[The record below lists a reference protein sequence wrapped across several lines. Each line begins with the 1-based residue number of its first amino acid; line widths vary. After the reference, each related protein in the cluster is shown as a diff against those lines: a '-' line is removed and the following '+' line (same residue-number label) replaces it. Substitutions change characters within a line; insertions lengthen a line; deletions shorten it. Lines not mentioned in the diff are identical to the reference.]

1 MKKTGFKCVESKNGL
16 PIVEVLMEGQSILL
30 HSKYDPIKE
39 AERLIDSLKDKIEN
53 ADHILLYGAGMG
65 YIVRYFFEK
74 YPNKLVSV
82 YEPFEEVANLCI
94 QQKGQTKFP
103 LEYLENYVVENSK
116 KNMEESLMVFDEATQ
131 HKIEI
136 IVLPSYERLNLAHLK
151 VFIQT
156 FKKQV
161 DIKKANEVTTSTFSR
176 RWTINAL
183 INLPKT
189 FEHFNILGEKKK
201 YFEGK
206 PVLLV
211 SAGPSLSEEIE
222 NIRIVKENG
231 LAYIFAVGSANKT
244 LIQEGIL
251 PDAVCTYDPQSHN
264 HLVFKYLYERDIKT
278 VPMIYGTTVGF
289 ETLDFYKGPK
299 LYFTTTKDQLTANFH
314 LDKQV
319 VIEDATSIAIVTLQL
334 LNELK
339 VSKIILVGQNF
350 AFKRNKFYAKGID
363 RFDNKKN
370 EVTDNS
376 VQEDDLIRTYEV
388 VDVHGNQVLT
398 NIILKRMKENM
409 ETYLKRITIPVINTT
424 NGGAVINRTTF
435 QPLKQVIKEEL
446 TEKIV
451 VEDWWKSELQEESS
465 MILNQDIIRKY
476 SKSFEHFLEQ
486 DKNLLNH
493 LISFQHALKCL
504 NVNQVQRKLKQL
516 DELFNKYHNNLF
528 YHTTIL
534 PIAQLAF
541 ENLNAGTQLIP
552 TMDSSIEKTEKLIQ
566 LYITYLASCR
576 AIYKDIAP
584 IVSNLTI
591 PKLNEIHNTK
601 SYIATSSIF
610 RYAGEWQKK
619 MPPPKERV
627 PNYLTKERQKEWNK
641 QMKLKD
647 KIEVLIPFNTTTKI
661 GSKIHFRFEGT
672 KLSLFGKNATNE
684 VLKLKVIIDNK
695 STLITINEKVAE
707 ETYNLYIR
715 KEIYECTSLK
725 NEFHEVTIEVL
736 SKNSNFHFQGIE
748 IDKEGRAYHIDEVT
762 QMNQLKI
769 GKRIR
774 CHIGSEI
781 VDGKALI
788 TNIGEENDVK
798 MALNST
804 QPYGD
809 FYLIKVCE
817 EEGIS
822 KFISDRSIGLKEI
835 VNLTSHENSNIE
847 INRVPILNY
856 NSPFSELVSCSSSY
870 NNGNNTWSAYKAF
883 NKKVESYK
891 DAWATD
897 RGITTG
903 WIKYKFN
910 NPVILNCYTLINQK
924 SHGNYDTTLRMPSN
938 WEFQAWTETEWVTLD
953 TRDDIINWIDKV
965 KKYFVFENK
974 NAYKEYRISISLN
987 NGDKEFLAIG
997 EIELI

>member
-1 MKKTGFKCVESKNGL
+1 MEKIGFNYVESKNGL
-16 PIVEVLMEGQSILL
+16 PIAEILIEGQSILL

-65 YIVRYFFEK
+65 YLVRSFFER

-94 QQKGQTKFP
+94 QHKGQSKFP
-103 LEYLENYVVENSK
+103 LEYLENYVVENSQ
-116 KNMEESLMVFDEATQ
+116 KNMEESLMVFDGVMQ

-136 IVLPSYERLNLAHLK
+136 IVLPSYERLHLAHLK
-151 VFIQT
+151 VFIET

-161 DIKKANEVTTSTFSR
+161 DIKNVNVLTTSTFSR
-176 RWTINAL
+176 RWTVNAL

-189 FEHFNILGEKKK
+189 FEHSNILGEKKK

-222 NIRIVKENG
+222 NIKKVKENG

-264 HLVFKYLYERDIKT
+264 HLVFKDLYERGIKT

-299 LYFTTTKDQLTANFH
+299 LYFTTTKDHLTTNFH

-319 VIEDATSIAIVTLQL
+319 VVEDATSIAIVTLQL

-339 VSKIILVGQNF
+339 VGKIILVGQNF
-350 AFKRNKFYAKGID
+350 AFKRNMFYAKGIG
-363 RFDNKKN
+363 RFDNEKK

-376 VQEDDLIRTYEV
+376 VKESDLIRTYEV

-398 NIILKRMKENM
+398 NIILNRMKENM
-409 ETYLKRITIPVINTT
+409 ESYLKRITIPVINTT
-424 NGGAVINRTTF
+424 NGGAAINRTTF

-446 TEKIV
+446 TEKVV
-451 VEDWWKSELQEESS
+451 VEEWWKSEIQEESS
-465 MILNQDIIRKY
+465 KYLNQDIKKRY
-476 SKSFEHFLEQ
+476 SKSFELFVEQ
-486 DKNLLNH
+486 DKDLLKH
-493 LISFQHALKCL
+493 LNGFQHSLICL

-528 YHTTIL
+528 YQTTIL

-541 ENLNAGTQLIP
+541 EKLNAGTQLIP
-552 TMDSSIEKTEKLIQ
+552 TMDSTKEKTEKLIQ
-566 LYITYLASCR
+566 MYITYLASCR

-591 PKLNEIHNTK
+591 PKLNEIQGKK
-601 SYIATSSIF
+601 SYIATSSVF
-610 RYAGEWQKK
+610 SYVGEWWKEIL
-619 MPPPKERV
+619 PPKEQM
-627 PNYLTKERQKEWNK
+627 PNYLTKEQKYEWYEQK
-641 QMKLKD
+641 KLKD
-647 KIEVLIPFNTTTKI
+647 KIEVHTPFSKTTKI
-661 GSKIHFRFEGT
+661 GSKIHFRFKGT
-672 KLSLFGKNATNE
+672 KLSLFGKNPTDEA
-684 VLKLKVIIDNK
+684 LKLKVIIDKK
-695 STLITINEKVAE
+695 STLITINEKVTE

-715 KEIYECTSLK
+715 NEIFECTSLK

-736 SKNSNFHFQGIE
+736 SENSNFHFQGIE
-748 IDKEGRAYHIDEVT
+748 INKEGRAYHVEEVT
-762 QMNQLKI
+762 QLNQLRV

-774 CHIGSEI
+774 CHIGSEV
-781 VDGKALI
+781 VDGKAFI
-788 TNIGEENDVK
+788 TNIGEETDEK
-798 MALNST
+798 MALDAT
-804 QPYGD
+804 QPSGD
-809 FYLIKVCE
+809 FYLVNVYDV
-817 EEGIS
+817 EGVS
-822 KFISDRSIGLKEI
+822 KFICDRSIGLRVF
-835 VNLTSHENSNIE
+835 VNLTNDESNNIE
-847 INRVPILNY
+847 LNRVPVIDFD
-856 NSPFSELVSCSSSY
+856 SPLRELVSCSTSY
-870 NNGNNTWSAYKAF
+870 NNGNYTWSAYKAF
-883 NKKVESYK
+883 NKQVESYK

-897 RGITTG
+897 RGITSG

-924 SHGNYDTTLRMPSN
+924 LHGNYDTTHRMPCN
-938 WEFQAWTETEWVTLD
+938 WEFQAWTESDWVTLD
-953 TRDDIINWIDKV
+953 TRYDINDWIDKE

-987 NGDKEFLAIG
+987 NGDKDFLAIG